1 MSISRNYW
9 IAGAIALAVT
19 LWMLSGILV
28 NDARTGSPK
37 SQSIDE
43 RAFRVEVKEL
53 RAEEVQQRIVAQGQ
67 VKPYRAATLR
77 AQTASRVDEILVES
91 GQQVQ
96 KGELLVRFAMEDR
109 QARLEE
115 ARAELQQR
123 QREYEAAKRLG
134 EKGLQ
139 SQVKQ
144 DEAATALASARASL
158 KRIELDIEHTR
169 ITAPF
174 EGIVDEVA
182 PEVGDFASVQSE
194 VVTVVDNTPLIAEA
208 YLSQRHFDNVSIGGL
223 AQVTTVDG
231 ETHEGRIKSVAPR
244 ADKASRT
251 FRVEIQIPNPD
262 GIPANTSAEVTIPT
276 GKVTAHLLSP
286 AVLELDDD
294 GTLGVKVVN
303 DDNHV
308 VFLPVE
314 IVRSDVGGIW
324 VTGLP
329 PRARIIT
336 AGAGFV
342 SPGQLVEVASINA
355 D

>member
-9 IAGAIALAVT
+9 IAGLIALAVV
-19 LWMLSGILV
+19 LWMLSGLFI
-28 NDARTGSPK
+28 NDAQTGPD
-37 SQSIDE
+37 QSRPADE
-43 RAFRVEVKEL
+43 RAFRVEVRTIE
-53 RAEEVQQRIVAQGQ
+53 AEEVQQRIVAQGQ
-67 VKPYRAATLR
+67 VKPDRAATLR
-77 AQTASRVDEILVES
+77 AQTASRVEAVLVES
-91 GQQVQ
+91 GQPVQ
-96 KGELLVRFAMEDR
+96 ANELLVRLALDDR

-115 ARAELQQR
+115 ARAALQQR
-123 QREYEAAKRLG
+123 QREYQAAQRLG

-144 DEAATALASARASL
+144 DEAATALASARAAL

-174 EGIVDEVA
+174 EGIVDEVVL
-182 PEVGDFASVQSE
+182 EVGDFASVQSE
-194 VVTVVDNTPLIAEA
+194 VASVVDNSPLIAEA
-208 YLSQRHFDNVSIGGL
+208 YLSQRHFDDVRIGGQ
-223 AQVTTVDG
+223 AEVTLISG
-231 ETHEGRIKSVAPR
+231 ETRAGLISAIAPR

-251 FRVEIQIPNPD
+251 FRVEIRIPNPD
-262 GIPANTSAEVTIPT
+262 GIPANTSAEIVIPT
-276 GKVTAHLLSP
+276 SKVTAHQLSP
-286 AVLELDDD
+286 SLLELDDD

-303 DDNHV
+303 DDNRV

-314 IVRSDVGGIW
+314 IMRSDVDGVW

-329 PRARIIT
+329 PSARIIS

-342 SPGQLVEVASINA
+342 TPGQLVEVAAANA